1 MCDRHYAVCR
11 VECLH
16 SRSCVLKVQHFE
28 QNVSIRALWGEIII
42 SFIVYTRNVLWHCNN
57 GKKKI
62 PTSNLG
68 ADVSPVSM
76 CSRLTM

>member
-42 SFIVYTRNVLWHCNN
+42 SFIMYIQEMYSGIVTME
-57 GKKKI
+57 KKN
-62 PTSNLG
+62 THQ
-68 ADVSPVSM
+68 
-76 CSRLTM
+76 